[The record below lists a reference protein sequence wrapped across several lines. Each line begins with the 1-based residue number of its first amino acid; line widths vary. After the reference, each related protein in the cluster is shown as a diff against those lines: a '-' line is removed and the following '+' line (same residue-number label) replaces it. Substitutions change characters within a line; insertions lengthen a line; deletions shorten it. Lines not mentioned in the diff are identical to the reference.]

1 MYRILI
7 LFILNAL
14 AGTLWADLVKYNF
27 NPDWLLKV
35 ADVPDG
41 HDPDCNDSLWKPVT
55 LPHAWNEDDAFRVLI
70 DSLPTGTV
78 WYRKHFTLQKIEG
91 HRYLLEVEGCRQGG
105 QFFLN
110 GQPVGQHEN
119 GITAFGLD
127 LTSLLRNGDNLLAV
141 RLNNA
146 WDYRES
152 STNAKFQWNDHN
164 FNANYGGLPKNMWLH
179 EVGNVYQTLPLYRN
193 LGTTGVYI
201 YAKNIQVP
209 ARTATLHAESQVR
222 NEQDVPVTVSYRV
235 SLLDRDGSLKKR
247 FTSEP
252 QKIEARSTATLQA
265 EAPVTD
271 LHFWSWG
278 YGYLYDVKT
287 ELLIAGKT
295 VDEVTTRTGFRKTH
309 FGEGKIT
316 LNDRVLMVHGYA
328 QRTSNEWPALGI
340 DVPAWLSDYSNA
352 LMVESGGNVVRWMH
366 TCPSKQDVE
375 SCDRVGL
382 IQAMP
387 AGDAE
392 KDRQG
397 IQWQQRLDAM
407 RDAII
412 YNRNN
417 PSILFYESGNAGI
430 SQEHMLQM
438 KALRDAYDPHGGRAI
453 GCREML
459 AIDDAEYGGE
469 MLYINKS
476 KKHPMWAME
485 YHRDEGLRIY
495 WDEDSYPFHT
505 EGEGPLYRGKPAFE
519 YNHNQD
525 VFAAT
530 MVERWYDYWRERPGT
545 GSRVSAGGVKIIF
558 SDTNTHC
565 RGEEN
570 YRRSG
575 VTDAMRIPKDAFYV
589 HQVMWDGWVSPEKE
603 RTYIIGHWNFGNQ
616 YYNAQGHLIGQAA
629 TGPVERNVQVVST
642 AHSVKLFLNGQE
654 IETLPERSFQ
664 WLFTFRNIRFQP
676 GKLEA
681 IGYNEAG
688 QETSRYTLETAG
700 KPTSIKLTALQ
711 NPLGFKADGSD
722 VALVQIEV
730 VDAQGRRCPL
740 DNRLVHFTLEGPGEY
755 RGGIARGYM
764 NAEGRFIKRNDNYIL
779 CDTLPVEGGINRIL
793 LRSTTQAGTITLTA
807 QAEGLPSQQLTLT
820 TQAIPTRKG
829 LSTYQPNRELQGRLT
844 RGETPTGASYQEVY
858 QTVGIGQVQAATHQ
872 EQASAT
878 FDDNEYSSWAN
889 DGKLH
894 TGRIDFTLERK
905 ARIADIA
912 LKLGDWRTRKYSL
925 EVFADGQKIWE
936 GITPPSLGYVHLTIP
951 QPVEAQT
958 YSVRLAGAAADIDL
972 SNTIG
977 ELAGGKTN
985 ATEGQKGGKGQ
996 LKIVEIDFLERTD
1009 TQF

>member
-1 MYRILI
+1 MKH
-7 LFILNAL
+7 LFAL
-14 AGTLWADLVKYNF
+14 LSLLFFVFSEAIADSEKYNF
-27 NPDWLLKV
+27 NPDWLLETT
-35 ADVPDG
+35 DVPDAQ
-41 HDPDCNDSLWKPVT
+41 DPTLNDQRWKRVT

-70 DSLPTGTV
+70 DSLPTGMV
-78 WYRKHFTLQKIEG
+78 WYRKHFTISNRSGK
-91 HRYLLEVEGCRQGG
+91 RYLLEVEGCRQGG

-110 GQPVGQHEN
+110 GKEVGLHEN

-127 LTSLLRNGDNLLAV
+127 LTPYLKDGENVLAV

-146 WDYRES
+146 WDYRET

-179 EVGNVYQTLPLYRN
+179 IMGSVYQTLPLYRN
-193 LGTTGVYI
+193 LGTIGVYV
-201 YAKNIQVP
+201 YAKDIDV
-209 ARTATLHAESQVR
+209 AKREATIHAESEVR
-222 NEQDVPVTVSYRV
+222 NDRNHPVKISYRV
-235 SLLDRDGSLKKR
+235 TLTDRDGKQLQQWSAV
-247 FTSEP
+247 P
-252 QKIEARSTATLQA
+252 QEVPAQSSAKLCA
-265 EAPVTD
+265 ETTVGN

-287 ELLIAGKT
+287 ELIVDGKS
-295 VDEVTTRTGFRKTH
+295 VDEVVTRTGFRKTQ
-309 FGEGKIT
+309 FGEGKIW
-316 LNDRVLMVHGYA
+316 LNDRVMMVHGYA

-340 DVPAWLSDYSNA
+340 DVPAWLSDYSNH

-392 KDRQG
+392 KDREG
-397 IQWQQRLDAM
+397 IQWQQRMEAM

-417 PSILFYESGNAGI
+417 PSILFYECGNAGI
-430 SQEHMLQM
+430 SREHMLQM
-438 KALRDAYDPHGGRAI
+438 IDIRNQYDPNGGRAI

-459 AIDDAEYGGE
+459 AIDEAEYGGE

-505 EGEGPLYRGKPAFE
+505 EGNGPLYRGKPALE

-530 MVERWYDYWRERPGT
+530 MVQRWFDYWRERPGT
-545 GSRVSAGGVKIIF
+545 GKRVSGGGVKIVF

-589 HQVMWDGWVSPEKE
+589 HQVMWDGWVSPEKD

-616 YYNAQGHLIGQAA
+616 YYNAKGELLGQAA
-629 TGPVERNVQVVST
+629 TGPVERDVQVVST
-642 AHSVKLFLNGQE
+642 ADKVRLFLNGE
-654 IETLPERSFQ
+654 EVEAKAERNYQ
-664 WLFTFRNIRFQP
+664 WLFTFRNIRFQA

-681 IGYNEAG
+681 IGYNADG
-688 QETSRYTLETAG
+688 QETSRYQLETAG
-700 KPTSIKLTALQ
+700 KPAALKLTAIQ

-722 VALVQIEV
+722 VALVQVEV
-730 VDAQGRRCPL
+730 VDNKGRRCPL
-740 DNRLVHFTLEGPGEY
+740 DNRLVHFTLSGEGEY

-764 NAEGRFIKRNDNYIL
+764 DHSGHFVKRNDNYIL
-779 CDTLPVEGGINRIL
+779 CDTLPVECGVNRIL
-793 LRSTTQAGTITLTA
+793 VRSTTTPGKITLKA
-807 QAEGLPSQQLTLT
+807 EAEGLKPQKLTLS
-820 TQAIPTRKG
+820 TQAVETRGG
-829 LSTYQPNRELQGRLT
+829 LSSYQPGRELKGWLT
-844 RGETPTGASYQEVY
+844 RGETPATPSYQDIY
-858 QTVGIGQVQAATHQ
+858 QTVDIASASAISNPDQV
-872 EQASAT
+872 EAT

-889 DGKLH
+889 DGQLS
-894 TGRIDFTLERK
+894 TGRIDFTLVREAAIK
-905 ARIADIA
+905 DIA
-912 LKLGDWRTRKYSL
+912 VKLGDWRTRRYQL
-925 EVFADGQKIWE
+925 EVFADNQKVWE
-936 GITPPSLGYVHLTIP
+936 GITPAGLGYVHLDIKH
-951 QPVEAQT
+951 PVKALT
-958 YSVRLAGAAADIDL
+958 YSIRLAGAAADIDL
-972 SNTIG
+972 SNTVG

-985 ATEGQKGGKGQ
+985 ITEGKKGGKSQ
-996 LKIVEIDFLERTD
+996 LKIVEIDFLEPILAE
-1009 TQF
+1009 